1 MRPSLLI
8 LIVTITVLAFVAH
21 AIGLVFVAGVSYALA
36 FALDVLLLA
45 VVGSSAATLI
55 STVRRV
61 RGLPLDP
68 DAVMLHVPPPFPR
81 RAFPIG
87 GVKGLAGA

>member
-45 VVGSSAATLI
+45 VVGHRRRRSFRRCGACAVYRLI
-55 STVRRV
+55 
-61 RGLPLDP
+61 LMP
-68 DAVMLHVPPPFPR
+68 
-81 RAFPIG
+81 
-87 GVKGLAGA
+87 